1 MNVIAICSGV
11 PRKGHQKR
19 RILSSGWP
27 MYRCQSI
34 SKTAI
39 ASARVSSLD
48 WVRVP
53 SDVNWPSQGTVHDQ
67 KKKEKKLLMSG
78 EPHLCG

>member
-1 MNVIAICSGV
+1 MLLQSAPEYLV
-11 PRKGHQKR
+11 KGIRNAGSCHLVGQCTDVR
-19 RILSSGWP
+19 VF
-27 MYRCQSI
+27 I